1 MEQRNLNRLEY
12 HKIIARLQNCA
23 TFAVSKEMAGSLTP
37 GTDRD
42 AILEKLRET
51 TEARE
56 ILRLE
61 PDLPMGGLRDIR
73 NLLRKAAI
81 GGVLEPSELM
91 QTGDMLYALRR
102 LKNFFRDKG
111 EAYPVVSALAAELCS
126 LRDLEDRIRES
137 IDPGGEVA
145 DKASPELRRLR
156 SRIRDLQVQVK
167 EKMDSIMRSA
177 EYQKFFQ
184 DPIVTK
190 RGDRYVVPVKQE
202 YRSRFPG
209 VIHDQSA
216 SGATLFIEPMAVV
229 EKNNE
234 LRRAAAEEKQEII
247 RILTKLSAQVNVYTD
262 EISSSVVISGQIDFI
277 IAKGKLSQEMDA
289 GTVRINDDNYINI
302 IGARHPL
309 LQVKAV
315 PITVQLGRDFRILVI
330 TGPNTGGKT
339 VALKTVGLLA
349 LMVQSGLHIPV
360 EPGSET
366 GIFSTVF
373 ADIGDEQSIEQSLS
387 TFSSH
392 MTNIIG
398 ILNHVRPDTLVLFDE
413 LGAGTDPTEG
423 AALAMAILDYLDAK
437 RVRVIATTHY
447 SELKAFAF
455 NRPGIENASVEFD
468 IKTLQPTYRLNIG
481 QPGSSS
487 AFEIARRLGLQE
499 DIISAARESLSGED
513 IQVNE
518 LIRGLEENRKTSADD
533 RRETERLKKEVQRLK
548 EEYERKLAD
557 VSRKR
562 AEIMAKVRLEAD
574 EDLRKARM
582 EADGLLQEI
591 KDAAAAA
598 ARGAGPHELAR
609 AQHARTRLKRLR
621 AAEDVEHHEAS
632 GEAPEMVKKGQE
644 VFLPRYNQ
652 QGTVITEPDANG
664 TVGVQV
670 GIMKLAL
677 PLAELRPVADKSKG
691 ANAGKILVEI
701 GGPKVMAGKARD
713 ISPEIDL
720 RGMTVDEAVEAVEKY
735 LDDAY
740 LAGLPKAQIIHGKGT
755 GALRKAI
762 TDLLAKHRFVKEYR
776 LGQYGEG
783 GAGVT
788 VVELK

>member
-12 HKIIARLQNCA
+12 HKIIEKLQNC
-23 TFAVSKEMAGSLTP
+23 TSFAVSKEMAGNLAP

-42 AILEKLRET
+42 TILEKLRET

-81 GGVLEPSELM
+81 GGVLEPADLM
-91 QTGDMLYALRR
+91 QTGDMLYAMRR

-111 EAYPVVSALAAELCS
+111 DAYPVVSAYAAGLCS

-145 DKASPELRRLR
+145 DSASPELRRLR

-167 EKMDSIMRSA
+167 EKIDSIMRSS

-190 RGDRYVVPVKQE
+190 RGDRYVIPVKQE
-202 YRSRFPG
+202 YRGQFPG

-247 RILTKLSAQVNVYTD
+247 RILTKLSAQVSVYQE
-262 EISSSVVISGQIDFI
+262 EIGSSVAISGQIDFI

-339 VALKTVGLLA
+339 VALKTVGILA

-366 GIFSTVF
+366 GIFSAVF

-398 ILNHVRPDTLVLFDE
+398 ILNNVRPDTLVLFDE

-423 AALAMAILDYLDAK
+423 AALAMAILDHLDAK
-437 RVRVIATTHY
+437 KVRVIATTHY

-487 AFEIARRLGLQE
+487 AFEIARRLGLRE

-557 VSRKR
+557 MSRKR

-574 EDLRKARM
+574 EALRKARM

-591 KDAAAAA
+591 KDAAA
-598 ARGAGPHELAR
+598 RGAGHQELAR
-609 AQHARTRLKRLR
+609 AQNARSRLKRLR
-621 AAEDVEHHEAS
+621 AAEDVDHYEAA
-632 GEAPEMVKKGQE
+632 GEVPERVKTGQE
-644 VFLPRYNQ
+644 IFLPKYNQ
-652 QGTVITEPDANG
+652 HGIVITEPDANG

-670 GIMKLAL
+670 GIMKLVL
-677 PLAELRPVADKSKG
+677 PLTELRLVESKNK
-691 ANAGKILVEI
+691 ATNAGKPLVET
-701 GGPKVMAGKARD
+701 GGPGLMAGKARE

-720 RGMTVDEAVEAVEKY
+720 RGLMVDEAMEAVEKY

-776 LGQYGEG
+776 LGRYGEG
-783 GAGVT
+783 GDGVT
-788 VVELK
+788 VVELR